1 MNDCLEKYV
10 ISQCSEMSKTQSFTF
25 EKTNKKHLNLS
36 KLYFNLFTTN
46 QLTYY

>member
-1 MNDCLEKYV
+1 MTVSRSMLSLSALKRA
-10 ISQCSEMSKTQSFTF
+10 KLTQIFAF

-36 KLYFNLFTTN
+36 KLYFNLLITN